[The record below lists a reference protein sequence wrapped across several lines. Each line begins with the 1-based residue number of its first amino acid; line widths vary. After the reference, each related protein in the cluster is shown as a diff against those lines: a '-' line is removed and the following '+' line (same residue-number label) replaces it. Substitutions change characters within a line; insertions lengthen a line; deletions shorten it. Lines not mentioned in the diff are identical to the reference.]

1 MPNPN
6 NKNFIWHDPEYLS
19 MRTRGL
25 DLMTERSR
33 EIARQL
39 NISGPGSVSKEK
51 GLASRAIR
59 ALGSEPY
66 AIFGNQLEEG
76 LSSGNGAY
84 LVDLMAKAE
93 GAQRKNW
100 QPVPGLHGHHKF
112 AINSTWDPMAFMA
125 PDQQVEGLK
134 ILTNRGYHLGNRGD
148 KFEWLSGPAH
158 IEGWSGRNDVF
169 AHQAASGQGLDTKR
183 FTIGALNPLT
193 TGQEYADAV
202 EPQILGQLK
211 VNRQALTQPNEIQ
224 VRNAIAAW
232 QQRLSIPEVFDL
244 ENLDQVK
251 ANNKAF
257 KNAGFNATS
266 FAREA
271 GQYDWAK
278 RLMPG
283 GSSALA
289 NEFLRHASYSSI
301 LDPETRSAFKKGDA
315 VGTATAA
322 ARDVVVGGA
331 IQAALPHLLKI
342 GTPAAVAASL
352 GGSQDSRIR
361 DRRLQAALSKM
372 STTKR
377 RNALIQ
383 ITKDKQAAAK
393 PLVDGDALLKKINNE
408 ARYLWGQFNRAV
420 SRMTR
425 PQGQV

>member
-1 MPNPN
+1 
-6 NKNFIWHDPEYLS
+6 

-39 NISGPGSVSKEK
+39 NISGPGSGSKEK
-51 GLASRAIR
+51 SLASRAIR

-84 LVDLMAKAE
+84 LVDLVAKAE

-211 VNRQALTQPNEIQ
+211 INRLALTQPNEVQ

-257 KNAGFNATS
+257 KDAGFNATS
-266 FAREA
+266 YARDV
-271 GQYDWAK
+271 GKYDWAK
-278 RLMPG
+278 RLG
-283 GSSALA
+283 AFGAVAGALPLFDA
-289 NEFLRHASYSSI
+289 
-301 LDPETRSAFKKGDA
+301 TDA
-315 VGTATAA
+315 VAGTLGAANTKRSSGDRLASGLQAVSGATGLASLNPAIAA
-322 ARDVVVGGA
+322 VTAPVSLATGLLS
-331 IQAALPHLLKI
+331 AAVQRRSDMDK
-342 GTPAAVAASL
+342 PAAPRAAYAGPTPRLIPTVHRQSKPIGKGQ
-352 GGSQDSRIR
+352 GGV
-361 DRRLQAALSKM
+361 SKPVG
-372 STTKR
+372 
-377 RNALIQ
+377 
-383 ITKDKQAAAK
+383 AK
-393 PLVDGDALLKKINNE
+393 PTSTGFDLVNE
-408 ARYLWGQFNRAV
+408 AQYRWGQFNRAV